1 MSSSAS
7 ANTINWIRIGLIAL
21 PIYGLLTIWATA
33 NPQPTSDVEAWSRF
47 VTTSEYL
54 VSHLIGSIFGVILAI
69 FGVIALGAYLAQ
81 KGVRSGR
88 LGLVAMVITIAGNA
102 MLLPFFGY
110 SAIGAPAIGRAYLA
124 GNTDV
129 MEIQVDPLFSTI
141 RLLVVALAFIG
152 NVLLGIAVWRSRTLP
167 KWAGAIWIAS
177 AVVFYVLGVVY
188 GIAFT
193 GNSPPTQ
200 PIGAA
205 LISISGG
212 WIAWRVFRQPPPAI
226 LQQHKQEA

>member
-1 MSSSAS
+1 MMSSSSSS
-7 ANTINWIRIGLIAL
+7 AKTINWIRIGLLAL

-33 NPQPTSDVEAWSRF
+33 NPQPTSDMDAWSRF
-47 VTTSEYL
+47 VTTTEYT
-54 VSHLIGSIFGVILAI
+54 VSHLVGSIFGVILAI
-69 FGVIALGAYLAQ
+69 FGSIALGAYLTR
-81 KGVRSGR
+81 GRSGR
-88 LGLVAMVITIAGNA
+88 LGLVAMVLTIAGNA

-141 RLLVVALAFIG
+141 RLQVVALAFVG
-152 NVLLGIAVWRSRTLP
+152 NVLLGVAIWRSRTLP

-177 AVVFYVLGVVY
+177 AVVFYVLGVIY

-200 PIGAA
+200 PMGAVLMA
-205 LISISGG
+205 VSGG
-212 WIAWRVFRQPPPAI
+212 WIVWSVFRQRPPAT

>member
-1 MSSSAS
+1 MSSSS
-7 ANTINWIRIGLIAL
+7 SSSPNTLNWIRIGLLAL

-33 NPQPTSDVEAWSRF
+33 NPQPTSDMTAWSRF
-47 VTTSEYL
+47 VTTTEYL
-54 VSHLIGSIFGVILAI
+54 VSHLVGSIFGVILAI
-69 FGVIALGAYLAQ
+69 FGSIALGAYLT
-81 KGVRSGR
+81 KWGRSSH
-88 LGLVAMVITIAGNA
+88 LGLVAIVITVAGNA

-110 SAIGAPAIGRAYLA
+110 STIGAPAIGRAYLA

-129 MEIQVDPLFSTI
+129 MEIQVDPLFSMI

-152 NVLLGIAVWRSRTLP
+152 NMLLGIAVWRSGTLP

-177 AVVFYVLGVVY
+177 ALVFYMLGVLY

-200 PIGAA
+200 PVGAV
-205 LISISGG
+205 LIAISGG
-212 WIAWRVFRQPPPAI
+212 WIVWSVFRQTPPAT
-226 LQQHKQEA
+226 LKQQEV